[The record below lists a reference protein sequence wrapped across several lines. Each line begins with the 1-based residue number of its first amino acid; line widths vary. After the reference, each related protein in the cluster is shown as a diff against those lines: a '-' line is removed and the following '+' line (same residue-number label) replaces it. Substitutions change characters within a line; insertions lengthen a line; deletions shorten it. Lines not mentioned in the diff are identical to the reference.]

1 MKLFITI
8 FFFLITITYY
18 IPCKSQTKLYL
29 QKEGGVYYIP
39 CVVNGLNM
47 KLIFD
52 SGAAD
57 VSISLTEANFMLK
70 NKFLSENN
78 IVGTEYYK
86 LANGQI
92 QEGTKIILN
101 SIIIGGHEL
110 KNIEASIVH
119 TLDAPLLL
127 GQSALSKLGSISFD
141 YSDNSLTINSSKNN
155 TSIPKIRTPTIK
167 PLSDYTGSY
176 KMDYNEYVK
185 WVALDIKNGSLSL
198 LSDTGEA
205 VPLKLTEK
213 DEVFICN
220 VMGYEM
226 EISFFRKS
234 NYVSNIRMSVGSGSV
249 ILTGKKEN

>member
-1 MKLFITI
+1 VKLVI
-8 FFFLITITYY
+8 FLIFILSSLACN
-18 IPCKSQTKLYL
+18 IPGKCQTKLYL
-29 QKEGGVYYIP
+29 QEEGGVYYIP

-70 NKFLSENN
+70 NKFLSEDN

-119 TLDAPLLL
+119 TLNAPLLL

-141 YSDNSLTINSSKNN
+141 YSDNSLTINGSKNN

-176 KMDYNEYVK
+176 RMDYNEYVQR
-185 WVALDIKNGSLSL
+185 VTLVIKNGSLSL
-198 LSDTGEA
+198 LADTGET

-213 DEVFICN
+213 DEVFICYI
-220 VMGYEM
+220 MEYEA

-234 NYVSNIRMSVGSGSV
+234 NNVSNIRMSVGSGAV
-249 ILTGKKEN
+249 ILTGNKEN